1 MPRDTKATGFIRDL
15 DKTLDDFCNRV
26 RYIHEPYNVGRA
38 HMFAY
43 QHRLNTRQRNSVLK
57 LKVATNTPAWDVRM
71 RILGAC
77 HEELVADVEF
87 GAGLPHWL
95 MLENVGVAAGMSRA
109 KMRAAKPLP
118 TTQLAWNA
126 WMGVMANCHWL
137 EGLLANVVSERT
149 NLRGYGKGLFR
160 RHGWLGIERVRWKK
174 LFPQLTDADL
184 KFFKIH
190 NEADEIH
197 SDIGWKQLGKSAR
210 ELKMEDRLLELAD
223 QNLRIWEVYLNGIGD
238 AGDVLNKQLK
248 KSGQKSGKKKSPAK
262 KAKKA
267 GKTKRR

>member
-15 DKTLDDFCNRV
+15 DKTLDNFCNRV

-57 LKVATNTPAWDVRM
+57 LKVAANTPDWDVRM

-87 GAGLPHWL
+87 GDGLPHWL

-160 RHGWLGIERVRWKK
+160 QHGWLGIERVRWKK

-197 SDIGWKQLGKSAR
+197 SDLGWKQLGKSAR

>member
-1 MPRDTKATGFIRDL
+1 MPRDPKATGFIRDL
-15 DKTLDDFCNRV
+15 DNILDDFCNRV
-26 RYIHEPYNVGRA
+26 RYIHEPYNDGRA
-38 HMFAY
+38 HMFVY

-57 LKVATNTPAWDVRM
+57 LKVATNTPDWDVRM

-77 HEELVADVEF
+77 HEELIADVEF
-87 GAGLPHWL
+87 GGGLPHWL

-109 KMRAAKPLP
+109 KIRAAKPLP

-149 NLRGYGKGLFR
+149 NLRGYGKGVFR
-160 RHGWLGIERVRWKK
+160 NHGWLGLERVRWKK
-174 LFPQLTDADL
+174 LYPFMTDAEL

-210 ELKMEDRLLELAD
+210 ALKMEDRLLELAD

-248 KSGQKSGKKKSPAK
+248 KLGKKKSPAK

-267 GKTKRR
+267 KKTSRR

>member
-57 LKVATNTPAWDVRM
+57 LKVATNTPDWDVRM
-71 RILGAC
+71 RILAAC

-87 GAGLPHWL
+87 GGGLPHWL

-160 RHGWLGIERVRWKK
+160 QHGWLGIERVRWKK

-197 SDIGWKQLGKSAR
+197 SDLGWKQLGKSAR

-238 AGDVLNKQLK
+238 AGDELNKQLK
-248 KSGQKSGKKKSPAK
+248 KSGQKPGKKKSPAK